1 MPRDKKAQTKLLR
14 VGQILRIFMEKD
26 KISSS
31 WLSKEFQTTP
41 RTIQRDLLL
50 LKEAGFPIHEIQKGT
65 YQLHKDIVK
74 NLEVFDDTEL
84 ALMVALKNVV
94 SQLGQPFQ
102 KAVDRVLERLYESAA
117 SMPVFVKI
125 DDAMP
130 LDTTYLNRM
139 VKAIRDKKHLIFQY
153 TSREK
158 AVHPVQM
165 EPYRVVYFE
174 GFWYLIGNET
184 ATGILKRYALDKIKD
199 LKLLKTGFKSM
210 PKNLDAVLQE
220 SANIWFAEKATL
232 DVEVLIDAQVSNYF
246 KRRKMF
252 PTQQIKE
259 EKPDGSLVITFRV
272 GHEEAIRNLLKSWIP
287 HVSILGPPDFRK
299 QFVQEVKEWAQKQ

>member
-1 MPRDKKAQTKLLR
+1 
-14 VGQILRIFMEKD
+14 
-26 KISSS
+26 
-31 WLSKEFQTTP
+31 
-41 RTIQRDLLL
+41 
-50 LKEAGFPIHEIQKGT
+50 
-65 YQLHKDIVK
+65 
-74 NLEVFDDTEL
+74 
-84 ALMVALKNVV
+84 MVALKNVV

-139 VKAIRDKKHLIFQY
+139 VKAIRDKKHLGFQY
-153 TSREK
+153 TSRKK

-210 PKNLDAVLQE
+210 RKNLDAVLQE

-252 PTQQIKE
+252 PTQQIRE
-259 EKPDGSLVITFRV
+259 ERPDGSLVVTFQV